1 MVGNLEDPLNFDP
14 HLISVNKILDP
25 EGDDLYDVDFGNWDT
40 GGITVKISGGAET
53 GTAKLSF
60 DDLKNAAQ
68 KQNKSS
74 Y

>member
-1 MVGNLEDPLNFDP
+1 MCY
-14 HLISVNKILDP
+14 DP
-25 EGDDLYDVDFGNWDT
+25 EGDDLYDVDFGNWDAD
-40 GGITVKISGGAET
+40 GITVKISGGEET
-53 GTAKLSF
+53 GTKKISF